1 MPILSKGYTFT
12 STEQVTSTKLGNL
25 VDSATF
31 VSGAVDGTT
40 TDLSGGSI
48 IVKNGG
54 ITPTKLSTGGPS
66 WDGSS
71 NLTVA
76 GALTVSGTTDSSDKD
91 TGAIVTQGGVGVEK
105 SVSIGGNL
113 SVTGTSSFTDHAT
126 FAGQIIRSGTASNR
140 TVQLKT
146 GSAAPNAISF
156 GWDGNTSDLLVTIDG
171 VEFKVALTA
180 V

>member
-12 STEQVTSTKLGNL
+12 STEQVTSTKLSNL
-25 VDSATF
+25 VDNATF
-31 VSGAVDGTT
+31 VSGAVDGVT

-48 IVKNGG
+48 IVKSGG

-66 WDGSS
+66 WDGSG
-71 NLTVA
+71 NITI
-76 GALTVSGTTDSSDKD
+76 SGTTDSSDKD
-91 TGAIVTQGGVGVEK
+91 TGSIVTQGGVGVEK

>member
-31 VSGAVDGTT
+31 ASGAVDGSTT
-40 TDLSGGSI
+40 ELSGGSI

-71 NLTVA
+71 NLTVT
-76 GALTVSGTTDSSDKD
+76 GALTVSSATDSSDKD
-91 TGAIVTQGGVGVEK
+91 TGSIITQGGIGVEK

-113 SVTGTSSFTDHAT
+113 SLTGTSTFTGNAT
-126 FAGQIIRSGTASNR
+126 FAGQIIRSGTSSDR

-156 GWDGNTSDLLVTIDG
+156 GWDGNNGDLLVTIDG
-171 VEFKVALTA
+171 TEFKVTLTA

>member
-1 MPILSKGYTFT
+1 MPILSKGYAFT

-25 VDSATF
+25 VDNSTF
-31 VSGAVDGTT
+31 AAGAVDGVTT
-40 TDLSGGSI
+40 ELSGGSI

-54 ITPTKLSTGGPS
+54 ITTSKLSTGGPT
-66 WDGSS
+66 WDTSS

-76 GALTVSGTTDSSDKD
+76 GALTVNSTTDSSDKD
-91 TGAIVTQGGVGVEK
+91 TGSLITQGGVGIEK
-105 SVSIGGNL
+105 SVFIGGNL

>member
-25 VDSATF
+25 VDNATF
-31 VSGAVDGTT
+31 VSGAVDGIT

-48 IVKNGG
+48 IVKNGA

-66 WDGSS
+66 WDGSG
-71 NLTVA
+71 NITI
-76 GALTVSGTTDSSDKD
+76 SGTTDSSDKD
-91 TGAIVTQGGVGVEK
+91 TGSIVTQGGVGVEK

-156 GWDGNTSDLLVTIDG
+156 GWDGNTSDLLVTIDT
-171 VEFKVALTA
+171 VEFKVTLTP